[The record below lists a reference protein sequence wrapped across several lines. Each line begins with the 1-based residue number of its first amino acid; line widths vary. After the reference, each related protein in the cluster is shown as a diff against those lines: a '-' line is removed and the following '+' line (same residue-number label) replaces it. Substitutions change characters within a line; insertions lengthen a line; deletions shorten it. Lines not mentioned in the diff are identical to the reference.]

1 MCIRDRQEVRVEVTP
16 LQTEGMRDVLGD
28 VVQRQLFA
36 DHNIDVGKV
45 RSIRG
50 YLIRSQYNASEIEPR
65 VQDIFSDPIIEFG
78 ATNTSLLE
86 DKNFFP
92 NAPSLTVTVGFKPGV
107 TDNPGAAAN
116 DGFKI
121 LFPDGES
128 SISTYISYAF
138 LELSEEIDHNWL
150 ASTLFNGL
158 LSLIHI

>member
-1 MCIRDRQEVRVEVTP
+1 MAMQEVRVEVTP

-50 YLIRSQYNASEIEPR
+50 YLIRSQYDASEIEPR

-86 DKNFFP
+86 DKTFFP
-92 NAPSLTVTVGFKPGV
+92 QRTFSHRYCWIQTRC
-107 TDNPGAAAN
+107 DR
-116 DGFKI
+116 
-121 LFPDGES
+121 
-128 SISTYISYAF
+128 
-138 LELSEEIDHNWL
+138 
-150 ASTLFNGL
+150 
-158 LSLIHI
+158 

>member
-1 MCIRDRQEVRVEVTP
+1 MPVQDVRVEVTP

-36 DHNIDVGKV
+36 DHGIDVGKV

-50 YLIRSQYNASEIEPR
+50 YLIRSTYSGSEIEPH

-86 DKNFFP
+86 NQTFFP
-92 NAPSLTVTVGFKPGV
+92 TPPSLTVTVGFKPGV

-116 DGFKI
+116 DGFKV
-121 LFPDGES
+121 LFPEGES
-128 SISTYISYAF
+128 TISTYISYAF
-138 LELSEEIDHNWL
+138 P
-150 ASTLFNGL
+150 
-158 LSLIHI
+158 